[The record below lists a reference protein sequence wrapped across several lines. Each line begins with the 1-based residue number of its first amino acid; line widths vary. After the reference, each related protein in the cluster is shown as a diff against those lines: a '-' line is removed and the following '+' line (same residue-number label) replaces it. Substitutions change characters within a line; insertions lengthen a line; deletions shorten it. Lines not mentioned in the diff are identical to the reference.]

1 MRDRQTAAESP
12 QSVSQWW
19 HAGGATCDC
28 GGAVA
33 VTERMVYR
41 NPYDGYSEGE
51 YSPYSGQEELYGG
64 REQQYYTTQQAQVV

>member
-1 MRDRQTAAESP
+1 MGVR
-12 QSVSQWW
+12 
-19 HAGGATCDC
+19 
-28 GGAVA
+28 
-33 VTERMVYR
+33 ERMVYR